1 MRTSL
6 TLVWLA
12 VCFFAACK
20 PAPGGKCDRGEAR
33 CLDATHELVCDDGLF
48 VDVPCR
54 GKAGCN
60 TVQETTTCDIS
71 RNQLGDR
78 CGKADEGAAICA
90 GDKAMLACHSGK
102 FERVPC
108 LGPRGCELASG
119 QANCDQSIA
128 EAGDACKKEN
138 AKACSADKS
147 RVLACKLG
155 RMSELYVC
163 RGEALCNSEGGKLTC
178 DQTVAKLGDICD
190 KGLSGHIAC
199 SPDKRSLIKCEAERF
214 VPSEKCKP
222 GTVCTVSGQSTT
234 CAKPEPPAKP

>member
-1 MRTSL
+1 MSL
-6 TLVWLA
+6 CLLA
-12 VCFFAACK
+12 LGLLASCK

-33 CLDATHELVCDDGLF
+33 CLDANRELVCDDGVF
-48 VDVPCR
+48 VEVPCR
-54 GKAGCN
+54 GKGGCV

-71 RNQLGDR
+71 RNQAGDL
-78 CGKADEGAAICA
+78 CGKTDEGAAICE

-102 FERVPC
+102 FERVAC

-119 QANCDQSIA
+119 KANCDQSIA
-128 EAGDACKKEN
+128 QAGDPCKLEN
-138 AKACSADKS
+138 AKACSADTS

-155 RMSELYVC
+155 RMSELYEC
-163 RGEALCNSEGGKLTC
+163 RGEGRCSSAAGKLTSE
-178 DQTVAKLGDICD
+178 QTVSNVGDICD

-199 SPDKRSLIKCEAERF
+199 TLDKKSLIKCESERF
-214 VPSEKCKP
+214 VPSERCKP